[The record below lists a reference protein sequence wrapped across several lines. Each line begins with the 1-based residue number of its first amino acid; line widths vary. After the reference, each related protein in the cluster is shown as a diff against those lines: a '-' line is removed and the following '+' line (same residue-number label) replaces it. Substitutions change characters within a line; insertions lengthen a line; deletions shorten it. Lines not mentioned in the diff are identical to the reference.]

1 MNLFE
6 TSLLYWVIYFIS
18 SFILLSSLLFW
29 VYYNLKNK
37 NHNFK
42 LSKRLYITI
51 SILLCFIHISILI
64 FLSFLKIAS
73 MSILCSLVCLCYNL
87 ILAKYKPTSNIN
99 KIFYVF
105 FISIVMLEISI
116 NLIMIDLFCRYN
128 TEENIY
134 FIKFYH
140 AFLFSSQL
148 GPLVSIFNSF
158 YYLLHIY
165 FNKEKTYFILL
176 TMITVHNIEDTCSI
190 CIDDLK
196 TKKCVKTSCNHIYHE
211 DCIKV
216 SLEASLKCPMCRN
229 EFQYTYCF

>member
-64 FLSFLKIAS
+64 FFSFLKISS
-73 MSILCSLVCLCYNL
+73 MSILCSLVCLGYNL
-87 ILAKYKPTSNIN
+87 IIAKYKTTSNIN

-105 FISIVMLEISI
+105 L
-116 NLIMIDLFCRYN
+116 
-128 TEENIY
+128 
-134 FIKFYH
+134 
-140 AFLFSSQL
+140 
-148 GPLVSIFNSF
+148 
-158 YYLLHIY
+158 
-165 FNKEKTYFILL
+165 
-176 TMITVHNIEDTCSI
+176 
-190 CIDDLK
+190 
-196 TKKCVKTSCNHIYHE
+196 
-211 DCIKV
+211 
-216 SLEASLKCPMCRN
+216 
-229 EFQYTYCF
+229 